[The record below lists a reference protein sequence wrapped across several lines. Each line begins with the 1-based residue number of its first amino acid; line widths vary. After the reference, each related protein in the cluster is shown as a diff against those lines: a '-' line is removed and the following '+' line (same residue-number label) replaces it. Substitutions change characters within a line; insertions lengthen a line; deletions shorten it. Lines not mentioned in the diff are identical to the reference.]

1 MKNTMFCA
9 LAAAALCVVMAIGFG
24 YCHLFLRNTLLYKAA
39 NLMNDL
45 PVAIPHTVA
54 GLALLLAFGRTNFG
68 FIGSTGLAF
77 TLVAVILA
85 MFFVSYPLAA
95 RAVATG
101 VDQMDQESIIVA
113 RTLGDTPTMA
123 FIRIALPGLREA
135 LFSGFVLAFA
145 RSLSE
150 FAAVIMFGG
159 NVPGSTQVLA
169 SYVFTKVE
177 EGEVAMAVTASG
189 FCIMLSLIL
198 VFFAGFS
205 PEDRHVGYVPQ
216 QSSLF
221 RHMNVRDNIR
231 YCLRNKRGAEAN
243 IGKLI
248 EMLGLEDVLDKKP
261 DALSGGFQSRVA
273 LARTL
278 ASQPH
283 VMLMD
288 EPLSDL
294 DLAIKEK
301 LLPEFKRVLKT
312 LGVPVIYVTHDL
324 TEANLLGD
332 RFSCMIEGV
341 LTDAD
346 SAETAFGLIKES
358 VLSKDLRK

>member
-1 MKNTMFCA
+1 MKKVSLKIASEIRVVLGLNGSGKSTM
-9 LAAAALCVVMAIGFG
+9 LKV
-24 YCHLFLRNTLLYKAA
+24 
-39 NLMNDL
+39 
-45 PVAIPHTVA
+45 VA
-54 GLALLLAFGRTNFG
+54 G
-68 FIGSTGLAF
+68 
-77 TLVAVILA
+77 ILK
-85 MFFVSYPLAA
+85 
-95 RAVATG
+95 
-101 VDQMDQESIIVA
+101 
-113 RTLGDTPTMA
+113 GD
-123 FIRIALPGLREA
+123 
-135 LFSGFVLAFA
+135 
-145 RSLSE
+145 
-150 FAAVIMFGG
+150 
-159 NVPGSTQVLA
+159 
-169 SYVFTKVE
+169 
-177 EGEVAMAVTASG
+177 EGTIHVNG
-189 FCIMLSLIL
+189 KDI
-198 VFFAGFS
+198 AGFS